1 MKKSL
6 KYIFIFVLLS
16 LVGHSYVIYQ
26 FYHDGILFTGPN
38 DGMEQM
44 VPIQMF
50 LFNQWIHGN
59 WFYSSDFGL
68 GGDFFTD
75 LSYYFSTNILFIIN
89 ALIIMLLKLVI
100 HLDTSQLLFWMNNAL
115 IVSIIKASI
124 ALYCTYLFAKHLTK
138 HHLISLLMAFL
149 FVISPLYFRFTVYW
163 PFFSDVFIF
172 MPLLLLSI
180 ERFLKMKKNR
190 FIYCY
195 HVAHIN

>member
-16 LVGHSYVIYQ
+16 LVGHSYVIYK

-50 LFNQWIHGN
+50 LFNQWSHGN

-124 ALYCTYLFAKHLTK
+124 ALYCTYLFETGQCTGWRK
-138 HHLISLLMAFL
+138 SP
-149 FVISPLYFRFTVYW
+149 VIPCL
-163 PFFSDVFIF
+163 
-172 MPLLLLSI
+172 
-180 ERFLKMKKNR
+180 KNR
-190 FIYCY
+190 KGPLCGFSKN
-195 HVAHIN
+195 VRGDQALFAREGVTGLLAHPVSA